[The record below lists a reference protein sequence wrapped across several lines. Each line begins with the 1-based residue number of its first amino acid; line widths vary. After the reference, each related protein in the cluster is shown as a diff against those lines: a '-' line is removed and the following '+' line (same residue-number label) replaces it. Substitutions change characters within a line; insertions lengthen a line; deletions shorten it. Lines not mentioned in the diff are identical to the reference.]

1 MKKRITIVLEV
12 DTDDKQMLSD
22 DFIKNDLEQEINCA
36 SNTYEI
42 KSVETEV
49 VNNMVEDIG
58 LKPKYI
64 DDIERIMDITD
75 AMKRYSESNILIP
88 VEWIDSLVF
97 IVSSYLVER

>member
-22 DFIKNDLEQEINCA
+22 DFIKKDLAQEIGCA

-49 VNNMVEDIG
+49 VI
-58 LKPKYI
+58 
-64 DDIERIMDITD
+64 
-75 AMKRYSESNILIP
+75 
-88 VEWIDSLVF
+88 
-97 IVSSYLVER
+97 